1 MASRIFSPE
10 EVVSILLNDDENDAD
25 DTEILAEGSDEE
37 FEDIT
42 EYDCGR

>member
-1 MASRIFSPE
+1 MASRTFSTE

-37 FEDIT
+37 SQSMIAV
-42 EYDCGR
+42 GNI